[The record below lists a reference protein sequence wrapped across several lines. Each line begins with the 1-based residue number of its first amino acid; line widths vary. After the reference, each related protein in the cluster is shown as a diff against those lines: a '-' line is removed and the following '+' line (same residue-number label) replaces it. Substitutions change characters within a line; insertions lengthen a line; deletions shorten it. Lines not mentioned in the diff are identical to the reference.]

1 MANKFKDTIS
11 NTLSNVSSKLEAN
24 GEKTGALLF
33 TNSQSNGKFG
43 QIYLFSQFGIAENS
57 TFTRKSQITTHYT
70 EENYA
75 INDHWAIEP
84 IEYILSGLIGE
95 VIYRPSK
102 NWANKLQEKIPNY
115 VKGLSVISPTFDNYT
130 TSAINLTQAVE
141 ESYNRYKQLAKNAL
155 RSIGYG
161 SSPTTSNQKKV
172 ADELNSL
179 IDNKQ
184 LVTVYTPFGVL
195 ENMAILNA
203 SLTQEKSLYQSRL
216 EVTLREWRDTATKTR
231 EATEHEKS
239 ELARV
244 QNAIK
249 SNLGQASSVSVSM
262 RENSTI
268 KNFLHP
274 NG

>member
-102 NWANKLQEKIPNY
+102 NWANKFQEKIPNY

-130 TSAINLTQAVE
+130 TSAINLAQAVE

-184 LVTVYTPFGVL
+184 LVSVYTPFGVF

-203 SLTQEKSLYQSRL
+203 SLTQEKSLYQSKL
-216 EVTLREWRDTATKTR
+216 EVTLQEWRDTATKTR
-231 EATEHEKS
+231 KATEHEKS
-239 ELARV
+239 ELARI
-244 QNAIK
+244 QSAIS
-249 SNLGQASSVSVSM
+249 SNLGQASSVNVRI

-268 KNFLHP
+268 KSFLKP

>member
-75 INDHWAIEP
+75 INDHWAVEP

-115 VKGLSVISPTFDNYT
+115 VTGLSVISPTFDNYT
-130 TSAINLTQAVE
+130 TSAINLAQAVE

-216 EVTLREWRDTATKTR
+216 EVTLQEWRDTATKTR
-231 EATEHEKS
+231 KATEHEKS
-239 ELARV
+239 ELARI
-244 QNAIK
+244 QSAIS
-249 SNLGQASSVSVSM
+249 SNSGQASSVNVSM
-262 RENSTI
+262 SENSTL
-268 KNFLHP
+268 KSFLNP

>member
-115 VKGLSVISPTFDNYT
+115 VTGLSVISPTFDNYT

-216 EVTLREWRDTATKTR
+216 EVTLQEWRDTATRTR

-244 QNAIK
+244 QGAVS
-249 SNLGQASSVSVSM
+249 SNSGQASSVNVSM
-262 RENSTI
+262 SENSTL
-268 KNFLHP
+268 KSFFNP